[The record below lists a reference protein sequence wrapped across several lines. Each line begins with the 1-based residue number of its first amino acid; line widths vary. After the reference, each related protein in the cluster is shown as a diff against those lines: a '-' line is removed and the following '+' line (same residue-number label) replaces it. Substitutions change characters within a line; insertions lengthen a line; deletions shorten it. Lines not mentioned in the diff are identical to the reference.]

1 VCVLCIVHHSVSF
14 GYAAAAAFLEKNN
27 LLCIIRAHAVQEGG
41 YHRHFEDALRRHDSL
56 DATAAGISSNS
67 SGTEG
72 GGDSGGSGDAPV
84 EKALVPSRP
93 NSLPAVITVFSA
105 PNYCGRYGNK

>member
-1 VCVLCIVHHSVSF
+1 VCVCVCVCFVHNSVSF

-56 DATAAGISSNS
+56 DTTAAGITTSS
-67 SGTEG
+67 SGSAEAN
-72 GGDSGGSGDAPV
+72 GDAPV

>member
-1 VCVLCIVHHSVSF
+1 VSF
-14 GYAAAAAFLEKNN
+14 GYAAAAAFLEKNK

-41 YHRHFEDALRRHDSL
+41 VFRHFEDALRRHDSV
-56 DATAAGISSNS
+56 DATAITSTS
-67 SGTEG
+67 SG
-72 GGDSGGSGDAPV
+72 SGSAESGDTPAERAV
-84 EKALVPSRP
+84 VPSRP